1 LTQKAS
7 IEDDYT
13 YKGNKNK
20 GHENY
25 VKEIMIQN
33 QEPTSGVNAKELKE
47 RLFKYNSN
55 EKETPLDDDTYIGET
70 FGSNGNIDQS

>member
-47 RLFKYNSN
+47 RLF
-55 EKETPLDDDTYIGET
+55 
-70 FGSNGNIDQS
+70 